1 MLDESCQSLQEFE
14 GKRYYCALSAGCAC
28 YPDDAETYLE
38 LAKYSG
44 YSLEYAKAHGKRRCV
59 CFSQEILG
67 ERSRE
72 LKLVEFLRGSI
83 ENGFEGFSLSYQ
95 PQIDTHTGTVTGAE
109 ALARYQCDEFGAVSP
124 VEFIPLLEKTG
135 LIIPMGMWVL
145 RTAAAQCKSW
155 TDIVS
160 DFVMSVNLSYRQIDG
175 DSLVPFIEDTL
186 QESGLSPS
194 NLVIEMTESY
204 FASEDAPV
212 RAVFD
217 QVRQLGVRVAMD
229 DFGTGYSA
237 LGILKKSPADI
248 VKIDRMFVSD
258 IQSSSF
264 DATFIKFV
272 VELCHDVGIE
282 VCLEGVETDGEY
294 AAVSAMGLDYIQ
306 GFLFGR
312 PYPPDEFRRRF
323 LP

>member
-1 MLDESCQSLQEFE
+1 MCIRDS
-14 GKRYYCALSAGCAC
+14 YYCALSAGCAC

-72 LKLVEFLRGSI
+72 LKLVELLRGSI
-83 ENGFEGFSLSYQ
+83 ESGFEGFSLRYQ
-95 PQIDTHTGTVTGAE
+95 PQIDTQTGTVTGAE

-194 NLVIEMTESY
+194 NLVIEDVYKRQVSVLIDIDMRLLELESDPRPS
-204 FASEDAPV
+204 AENDLS
-212 RAVFD
+212 
-217 QVRQLGVRVAMD
+217 GVTWRTPSSV
-229 DFGTGYSA
+229 SA
-237 LGILKKSPADI
+237 L
-248 VKIDRMFVSD
+248 KI
-258 IQSSSF
+258 
-264 DATFIKFV
+264 
-272 VELCHDVGIE
+272 
-282 VCLEGVETDGEY
+282 
-294 AAVSAMGLDYIQ
+294 
-306 GFLFGR
+306 
-312 PYPPDEFRRRF
+312 
-323 LP
+323 